1 MTKEVLY
8 NGQCPICAPEVA
20 VYARDAQA
28 VGADMAFTDL
38 NQTDLTAWGLDA
50 DSAARRLH
58 LRDSDGHV
66 LAGVP
71 AFIALWSAIPR
82 WRWLARLVALPV
94 IRTIAGLVY
103 DHILAPVLYTLH
115 KRRKRD

>member
-28 VGADMAFTDL
+28 SGADVAFCDL
-38 NQTDLTAWGLDA
+38 NQTDLASWGLSA
-50 DSAARRLH
+50 EQAARRLH
-58 LRDSDGHV
+58 LRDGQGQI

-71 AFIALWSAIPR
+71 AFIALWSALPR
-82 WRWLARLVALPV
+82 WRWLARVVSMPIIRPAACV
-94 IRTIAGLVY
+94 IY
-103 DHILAPVLYTLH
+103 DHILAPLLYALH
-115 KRRKRD
+115 KRRKRP

>member
-38 NQTDLTAWGLDA
+38 NQTDLAAWGLDA

-58 LRDSDGHV
+58 LRDRDGSV

-71 AFIALWSAIPR
+71 AFVALWQDLPR
-82 WRWLARLVALPV
+82 WRWLARVVSLPV
-94 IRTIAGLVY
+94 VRPLAGLIY
-103 DHILAPVLYTLH
+103 DHILAPLLYTLH
-115 KRRKRD
+115 KRRTRP